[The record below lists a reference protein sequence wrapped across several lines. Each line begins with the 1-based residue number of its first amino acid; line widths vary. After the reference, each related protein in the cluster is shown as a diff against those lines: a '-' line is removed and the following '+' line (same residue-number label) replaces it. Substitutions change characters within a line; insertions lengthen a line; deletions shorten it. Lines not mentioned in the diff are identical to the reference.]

1 MRHFW
6 GFLNTVLGFSHN
18 RFGVEVEKCQ
28 ALVVKSY
35 SVYSFVKQAI
45 RQKVWHTK
53 EVAYR
58 GK

>member
-1 MRHFW
+1 M
-6 GFLNTVLGFSHN
+6 LGFSHN